1 MAYHVLILK
10 CNDTENT
17 EYSTKIHLH
26 CHFMFCHFSSFSDFE
41 LFYLIFYQFGRVP
54 EDQVQLINRMYAW
67 PHKIH
72 EDFRLAE
79 ARLSHKRDLKETA
92 LKARVAAFEKT

>member
-1 MAYHVLILK
+1 MFL
-10 CNDTENT
+10 CNV
-17 EYSTKIHLH
+17 YFH
-26 CHFMFCHFSSFSDFE
+26 CFSSFLGIV
-41 LFYLIFYQFGRVP
+41 LFYLIFCQFGRVP

>member
-1 MAYHVLILK
+1 MVSESTVLIYVLL
-10 CNDTENT
+10 
-17 EYSTKIHLH
+17 SP
-26 CHFMFCHFSSFSDFE
+26 F
-41 LFYLIFYQFGRVP
+41 QFGKVP

-67 PHKIH
+67 PHKIQ

-92 LKARVAAFEKT
+92 LKARVANFEKT